1 MMADQQVATATD
13 YDSRWQASRDP
24 KTGKILKG
32 APGRK
37 PGARNHRTKVS
48 AQTKLQEVEAEI
60 GPMDPLEGM
69 ARIAAD
75 MSLDVQVR
83 LTALKELARYIYP
96 QRKAIDM
103 SIEEQ
108 QGEPSAMSDTDL
120 ESIIE
125 GHFGAS

>member
-1 MMADQQVATATD
+1 MADQQVATARD

-37 PGARNHRTKVS
+37 PGSRNHRTKVS

-96 QRKAIDM
+96 QQKAVHVDDDDHAAV
-103 SIEEQ
+103 
-108 QGEPSAMSDTDL
+108 GDDL
-120 ESIIE
+120 V
-125 GHFGAS
+125 